1 MLDEEFESPEKLY
14 RALGVDVESSRCKG
28 FVGSSQSPHISERSA
43 DCGPEWENNAKVTA
57 TAVTSDAGQGKCGI
71 SYSARQINVDASGE
85 ANVQVEGNEKD
96 QVFTKDIDDRTLA
109 DSLERGSVV
118 MTEDHDRLVSVED
131 NLDQDILEEKEP
143 EATGSISEY
152 NSFTG
157 RDSDDDDSSMFGGSP
172 SKYFQAL
179 SKTNSTCDQF
189 FNSDDEIAFGC
200 SDWSEYVHQ
209 NGGEFGSFV
218 ELQEAKKDLHT
229 KLEIGPPL
237 DKCLGD
243 LEDTSIDVGEDGD
256 RSDGDLPA
264 EEVPRVRGAG
274 RLDLDDGDEDVTA
287 ADGESSLTV
296 PLCFS
301 TTLPAVHSNL
311 GSGISLFGEDE
322 NTVDYDDFWDLTS
335 GSHVTSLRDATDDSV
350 VGVHGQVEDH
360 ITEELKILP
369 YQDDFS
375 VEAHGL
381 PHNLKESGDLS
392 LPVQESVERI
402 SEAGYEIDS
411 QVRTQHETS
420 AAGVACHTGLKP
432 KVDIKRTRE
441 TPKYETSQQ
450 VSAESHFLEDVVPG
464 ISVGDHC
471 RNGSRSVDLG
481 SKAADNIQE
490 QVHCTSLS
498 PGKLVGSAASSPERS
513 LEDESKRAG
522 VDWAAEDL
530 GPDEL
535 SRYVE
540 ALEVKETYIDTVL
553 DMEDVLFDGEGGGGS
568 RTFQVGK
575 VTSPGFVRP
584 VRDGSLSAST
594 SSALALASRQITHPT
609 RLLSDVE
616 WVEIVGAVQ
625 RHGGA
630 SLGERVVGVKQHTVY
645 RIKVK
650 GGGNEWEIPRRYR
663 DFVVLYSQLQSLFA
677 LDKHVSLPPPWE
689 KVKQESRKY
698 FGNTSPD
705 VVELRS
711 ALIQVCLQS
720 LIRAGPP
727 LSTATPLQR
736 FLFPVGEGSQI
747 SVTGGGLPDKSV
759 VQDQSGS
766 TLPLQEFGLDSPKS
780 DISSNAAELDDEG
793 TQSSVLGKTIR
804 LIVQIHKKKSLRQQL
819 QAQHYTCAGCY
830 KRLELALGIVPELVQ
845 NWGWRG
851 PRLCEYTGQLFC
863 STCHLNETAV
873 LPAWVL
879 QRWDF
884 TPRLVSQ
891 LAKAYLDSI
900 YDKPMLCVSAVNP
913 YLYARVPVLAHMTEM
928 RRKINTML
936 ACIRCPART
945 RIQTMLGSRRY
956 LLENND
962 FCALRDLAD
971 LSKGAFAVLPGY
983 MRAVLLKLSSH
994 ITRECFLCRELG
1006 EACGAGELCDDEYDV
1021 IYPHQDELIIRCP
1034 SCQHPFHKSCY
1045 RKCQKCPSCRGQ
1057 PELKRNDSLLS
1068 VQKSG
1073 EHAAGEFSA
1082 SLASPEPLKRTDSHL
1097 TSPANPREN
1106 KSSARRNLLANFLGS
1121 REARSPEQEK
1131 EILHMNPLSSPIE
1144 L

>member
-1 MLDEEFESPEKLY
+1 MLDEEFESPEKLN
-14 RALGVDVESSRCKG
+14 RALGVDVESSRCEG
-28 FVGSSQSPHISERSA
+28 FVGSSPSPYIAEGSA
-43 DCGPEWENNAKVTA
+43 DCCPEWENNAKVTA
-57 TAVTSDAGQGKCGI
+57 TAVNSDTGQGHYGI
-71 SYSARQINVDASGE
+71 SYTARPINIDASGE

-96 QVFTKDIDDRTLA
+96 QVFTEDIDDQTLP
-109 DSLERGSVV
+109 DSLERGSAV
-118 MTEDHDRLVSVED
+118 MTEDHDRVVSVEE
-131 NLDQDILEEKEP
+131 NCDQDILEEKDL
-143 EATGSISEY
+143 EATSSISEY
-152 NSFTG
+152 NSLTG
-157 RDSDDDDSSMFGGSP
+157 RDSDDDDSSMFGASP

-189 FNSDDEIAFGC
+189 FNSEDELAFGC

-209 NGGEFGSFV
+209 IGGELGSSFV
-218 ELQEAKKDLHT
+218 ELQEARKDLHPV
-229 KLEIGPPL
+229 LGVGPPL
-237 DKCLGD
+237 DRFLD
-243 LEDTSIDVGEDGD
+243 DSEDKSIDAGEDGD
-256 RSDGDLPA
+256 RSDGDLPP
-264 EEVPRVRGAG
+264 EEVSRVRGAG

-287 ADGESSLTV
+287 ADGESSLTG
-296 PLCFS
+296 PASFS
-301 TTLPAVHSNL
+301 TTLPAFHSNE
-311 GSGISLFGEDE
+311 GCGIALFGEDE
-322 NTVDYDDFWDLTS
+322 NTIDYDDFWDLTS
-335 GSHVTSLRDATDDSV
+335 GSHLTSLRDATDDSL
-350 VGVHGQVEDH
+350 GVHGEVEEH
-360 ITEELKILP
+360 IIEELKILP
-369 YQDDFS
+369 SQEDFS
-375 VEAHGL
+375 AEAHGL
-381 PHNLKESGDLS
+381 PNNLRESGDFS
-392 LPVQESVERI
+392 LLVQESVEPM
-402 SEAGYEIDS
+402 SEAGNKIDL
-411 QVRTQHETS
+411 QVRTLDENS
-420 AAGVACHTGLKP
+420 VSGIACHTGLKL
-432 KVDIKRTRE
+432 KVDVNRTRE
-441 TPKYETSQQ
+441 TPKLQQ
-450 VSAESHFLEDVVPG
+450 VSAESHLLEDVAPG

-471 RNGSRSVDLG
+471 KNGSRIVDLG
-481 SKAADNIQE
+481 LKAADIIQD

-498 PGKLVGSAASSPERS
+498 PGKVVGSAPSTPGKS

-522 VDWAAEDL
+522 VDWAEEDL

-594 SSALALASRQITHPT
+594 SSVLALASRQISHPT
-609 RLLSDVE
+609 RLLSDVD
-616 WVEIVGAVQ
+616 WVEVVGAVQ

-650 GGGNEWEIPRRYR
+650 GGGNEWEIQRRYR

-780 DISSNAAELDDEG
+780 DISSNAPDLEDDG

-804 LIVQIHKKKSLRQQL
+804 LIVQIHKKKPLRQQL

-900 YDKPMLCVSAVNP
+900 YDKCRQSIFVCKGTSS
-913 YLYARVPVLAHMTEM
+913 
-928 RRKINTML
+928 
-936 ACIRCPART
+936 RT
-945 RIQTMLGSRRY
+945 F
-956 LLENND
+956 D
-962 FCALRDLAD
+962 RD
-971 LSKGAFAVLPGY
+971 
-983 MRAVLLKLSSH
+983 
-994 ITRECFLCRELG
+994 
-1006 EACGAGELCDDEYDV
+1006 
-1021 IYPHQDELIIRCP
+1021 
-1034 SCQHPFHKSCY
+1034 
-1045 RKCQKCPSCRGQ
+1045 
-1057 PELKRNDSLLS
+1057 
-1068 VQKSG
+1068 
-1073 EHAAGEFSA
+1073 
-1082 SLASPEPLKRTDSHL
+1082 
-1097 TSPANPREN
+1097 
-1106 KSSARRNLLANFLGS
+1106 
-1121 REARSPEQEK
+1121 EK
-1131 EILHMNPLSSPIE
+1131 KN
-1144 L
+1144 

>member
-1 MLDEEFESPEKLY
+1 MLDEEFESPEKLN
-14 RALGVDVESSRCKG
+14 RALGVDVESSRCEG
-28 FVGSSQSPHISERSA
+28 FVGSSPSPYIAEGSA
-43 DCGPEWENNAKVTA
+43 DCCPEWENNAKVTA
-57 TAVTSDAGQGKCGI
+57 TAVNSDTGQGHYGI
-71 SYSARQINVDASGE
+71 SYTARPINIDASGE

-96 QVFTKDIDDRTLA
+96 QVFTEDIDDQTLP
-109 DSLERGSVV
+109 DSLERGSAV
-118 MTEDHDRLVSVED
+118 MTEDHDRVVSVEE
-131 NLDQDILEEKEP
+131 NCDQDILEEKDL
-143 EATGSISEY
+143 EATSSISEY
-152 NSFTG
+152 NSLTG
-157 RDSDDDDSSMFGGSP
+157 RDSDDDDSSMFGASP

-189 FNSDDEIAFGC
+189 FNSEDELAFGC

-209 NGGEFGSFV
+209 IGGELGSSFV
-218 ELQEAKKDLHT
+218 ELQEARKDLHPV
-229 KLEIGPPL
+229 LGVGPPL
-237 DKCLGD
+237 DRFLD
-243 LEDTSIDVGEDGD
+243 DSEDKSIDAGEDGD
-256 RSDGDLPA
+256 RSDGDLPP
-264 EEVPRVRGAG
+264 EEVSRVRGAG

-287 ADGESSLTV
+287 ADGESSLTG
-296 PLCFS
+296 PASFS
-301 TTLPAVHSNL
+301 TTLPAFHSNE
-311 GSGISLFGEDE
+311 GCGIALFGEDE
-322 NTVDYDDFWDLTS
+322 NTIDYDDFWDLTS
-335 GSHVTSLRDATDDSV
+335 GSHLTSLRDATDDSL
-350 VGVHGQVEDH
+350 GVHGEVEEH
-360 ITEELKILP
+360 IIEELKILP
-369 YQDDFS
+369 SQEDFS
-375 VEAHGL
+375 AEAHGL
-381 PHNLKESGDLS
+381 PNNLRESGDFS
-392 LPVQESVERI
+392 LLVQESVEPM
-402 SEAGYEIDS
+402 SEAGNKIDL
-411 QVRTQHETS
+411 QVRTLDENS
-420 AAGVACHTGLKP
+420 VSGIACHTGLKL
-432 KVDIKRTRE
+432 KVDVNRTRE
-441 TPKYETSQQ
+441 TPKLQQ
-450 VSAESHFLEDVVPG
+450 VSAESHLLEDVAPG

-471 RNGSRSVDLG
+471 KNGSRIVDLG
-481 SKAADNIQE
+481 LKAADIIQD

-498 PGKLVGSAASSPERS
+498 PGKVVGSAPSTPGKS

-522 VDWAAEDL
+522 VDWAEEDL

-594 SSALALASRQITHPT
+594 SSVLALASRQISHPT
-609 RLLSDVE
+609 RLLSDVD
-616 WVEIVGAVQ
+616 WVEVVGAVQ

-645 RIKVK
+645 RIK
-650 GGGNEWEIPRRYR
+650 
-663 DFVVLYSQLQSLFA
+663 
-677 LDKHVSLPPPWE
+677 
-689 KVKQESRKY
+689 
-698 FGNTSPD
+698 
-705 VVELRS
+705 
-711 ALIQVCLQS
+711 
-720 LIRAGPP
+720 
-727 LSTATPLQR
+727 
-736 FLFPVGEGSQI
+736 
-747 SVTGGGLPDKSV
+747 
-759 VQDQSGS
+759 DQSGS

-780 DISSNAAELDDEG
+780 DISSNAPDLEDDG

-804 LIVQIHKKKSLRQQL
+804 LIVQIHKKKPLRQQL

-913 YLYARVPVLAHMTEM
+913 YLYARVPVLAHLTEM
-928 RRKINTML
+928 RRKINKML

-1006 EACGAGELCDDEYDV
+1006 EPCGAGELCYDEYDV
-1021 IYPHQDELIIRCP
+1021 IYPHQDELIVRCP
-1034 SCQHPFHKSCY
+1034 SCQHPFHKRCY
-1045 RKCQKCPSCRGQ
+1045 AKCQKCPSCRGQ
-1057 PELKRNDSLLS
+1057 PELKRNDSLLT
-1068 VQKSG
+1068 VQQHG
-1073 EHAAGEFSA
+1073 EHAGEFSA
-1082 SLASPEPLKRTDSHL
+1082 SKASPEPLKRTESL

-1106 KSSARRNLLANFLGS
+1106 KSSTRRSLFANFLGS
-1121 REARSPEQEK
+1121 REARSPEQKK
-1131 EILHMNPLSSPIE
+1131 EIINMNPLSSPIE